1 MTGNMILLTIGFA
14 VLGYLSGSIP
24 SAVWITRWVKGVDV
38 RDNGSGHATMTN
50 TIRQAGFL
58 PGFVVLVMDFGKGF
72 LPTWLAVRYAPADW
86 VVVLTAFL
94 VVIGHCWP
102 VFAGFRG
109 GIGMA
114 SAQGAMFAAAPLAVP
129 LTLALLITLMLI
141 LKHSAR
147 AGVISGLAFSP
158 LLWLVGLRGSV
169 MWVALAVGLVITV
182 RYFPDWKRKYKE
194 LWLDRDQPAKQG

>member
-1 MTGNMILLTIGFA
+1 MNGNMILLTIGFA

-24 SAVWITRWVKGVDV
+24 SAVWITRLVKGVDV

-72 LPTWLAVRYAPADW
+72 LPTWLAVRYVSADW

-94 VVIGHCWP
+94 VVVGHCWP

-114 SAQGAMFAAAPLAVP
+114 SAQGAMFATAPLAVP
-129 LTLALLITLMLI
+129 LTLALLISLMLI

-194 LWLDRDQPAKQG
+194 LWLDRDQKTG